1 MQTLHIIL
9 TATLR
14 IPARLSLLALI
25 FGSTGGY
32 AWAQP
37 GTKLLKDVT
46 LIDGTGAAPLE
57 HVDILIEGKRIKE
70 IGKNLKANAETI
82 VSLSGKTVMPALICA
97 HAHVGTLKGTTSSA
111 ENYTRE
117 NVLRQLKKYQDYG
130 VSAVLAMGTDRPLIF
145 NGLRDSTVAGL
156 LPGARLFSA
165 GYGFNTPDKNPGSWM
180 NLLLR
185 PERPEDVPAMMEKLA
200 AVKPTVVKIWVDDH
214 GGGSQK
220 MKPEIYKA
228 IIKEAH
234 QRNIRVAAHLYYAD
248 DASALIDAGLDIIAH
263 SIRDKEV
270 DAALLAKMKQ
280 KKVIYIPTLTLDE
293 YQFAYAESP
302 EWLNDPFFKSSL
314 EPGVFEM
321 ITEKSYGEKIKK
333 SPDYLRNVAANK
345 IGMRNLKKISDAGIT
360 VALGTDS
367 GAFPVRAQGFT
378 EHLELEM
385 MVESGL
391 SPLQAITAATRNA
404 ARALLID
411 KENGTL
417 EKGKIA
423 DMLILEADP
432 TKDIKNTRKI
442 DSVWK
447 EGNAA
452 SKGPLKQ

>member
-1 MQTLHIIL
+1 MSNTLLQNTLQSPQRLFLIVGIWAA
-9 TATLR
+9 TAGT
-14 IPARLSLLALI
+14 ACS
-25 FGSTGGY
+25 
-32 AWAQP
+32 QP

-46 LIDGTGAAPLE
+46 LIDGTGTAPME
-57 HVDILIEGKRIKE
+57 HVDILIAGKRIKA
-70 IGKNLKANAETI
+70 IGKNLKANAETV
-82 VSLSGKTVMPALICA
+82 VSLSGKTVMPALLCA
-97 HAHVGTLKGTTSSA
+97 HAHVGTLTGTTSSA

-117 NVLRQLKKYQDYG
+117 NVLRQLKRYQDYG
-130 VSAVLAMGTDRPLIF
+130 VAAVLAMGTDRPVIF
-145 NGLRDSTVAGL
+145 NGFRDSTVAGL

-185 PERPEDVPAMMEKLA
+185 PETPAEVPAMLDKLA

-214 GGGSQK
+214 GGGAQK

-228 IIKEAH
+228 IITEAH
-234 QRNIRVAAHLYYAD
+234 KRNIRVAAHLYYAD

-280 KKVIYIPTLTLDE
+280 KNIIYIPTLTLDE

-302 EWLNDPFFKSSL
+302 DWLNDPFFKSSL

-321 ITEKSYGEKIKK
+321 ITEKSYGEKIKT
-333 SPDYLRNVAANK
+333 SRDYQRNMAANK

-360 VALGTDS
+360 IALGTDS

-378 EHLELEM
+378 EHLEMEM

-391 SPLQAITAATRNA
+391 SPLQAITASTKNA
-404 ARALLID
+404 AKALLID

-417 EKGKIA
+417 ENGKLA
-423 DMLILEADP
+423 DMIILSADP
-432 TKDIKNTRKI
+432 TKDIENTRKI
-442 DSVWK
+442 ESVWK
-447 EGNAA
+447 EGNIV
-452 SKGPLKQ
+452 SKGPLN